1 MSEKCPI
8 CYGQGFN
15 ITETGPCPKCS
26 GIVGTGKPKS
36 INLMDLSEKNLES
49 FVSGVCDICGGSGIY
64 EKKEKCPECR
74 GKGELYHCARCGKA
88 IPYLNDNGEE
98 ICNAC
103 LSSGCVHKLDNS
115 CDYND
120 LASGKL
126 YIGVVDGTVENLGA
140 FVKLNDGIKGLL
152 HEKNFDS
159 ACSSLSKGDEIIVQ
173 LKNVHRSGRDVKLDL
188 IPKRPGKYEL
198 IEVSKEFPL
207 TSIGNITPRD
217 NGKTVKFAGEVL
229 QVKQTG
235 GPTIFTI
242 SDESGQVPCAGF
254 STAGQRSYPEI
265 DSGMAVSAVGEVN
278 IRDDSVQIELLNLKP
293 LPADEAAVLIG
304 KVNAAVDERA
314 AAHDIPFLVNSEVLE
329 KLKPAMLSAA
339 KEIRK
344 AIFRSRPIILR
355 HHADADG
362 ITSAIAI
369 ERAILPLIR
378 ETGGPDAE
386 YRFYRRSPSKA
397 PFYELPDV
405 VKDVSY
411 AVEDEIRFGQP
422 MPLIVMV
429 DNGST
434 EEDVPAYKHTR
445 VYGMD
450 VVVIDHHHPDDVAD
464 EYLIAHVNPYKVG
477 GDFGLTAGMLCTEV
491 ARMIRPEV
499 SDEIVHLAAV
509 AGVGDRSESPE
520 CAQYIEMVADRYP
533 LEHLKKMALS
543 LDYEQYWLKFG
554 SGVGIIDD
562 ILDLR
567 DHDTHLR
574 LINMLCEQAESMIK
588 DQLEVCLPN
597 VKMTELKNGAILHT
611 IDVEKFAHKFTFPP
625 PGKTSGEI
633 HDIMCNQKYPDKP
646 VITLGLGPDFAVIRS
661 KKVLMNIPQIV
672 RELREELI
680 GSGVNGGGHLVVGSI
695 KFVEGAAGLV
705 IPKLIE
711 KLEEANADDGLKNC
725 GYGC

>member
-1 MSEKCPI
+1 
-8 CYGQGFN
+8 
-15 ITETGPCPKCS
+15 
-26 GIVGTGKPKS
+26 
-36 INLMDLSEKNLES
+36 
-49 FVSGVCDICGGSGIY
+49 
-64 EKKEKCPECR
+64 
-74 GKGELYHCARCGKA
+74 
-88 IPYLNDNGEE
+88 
-98 ICNAC
+98 C

-120 LASGKL
+120 LATGKL
-126 YIGVVDGTVENLGA
+126 YIGVVDGVVQNLGA
-140 FVKLNDGIKGLL
+140 FVKFNDGIKGLM

-159 ACSSLSKGDEIIVQ
+159 ACSCLTKGDEVIVQ
-173 LKNVHRSGRDVKLDL
+173 IKNINRSGRDVKLDL
-188 IPKRPGKYEL
+188 VPKRPSNYEL
-198 IEVSKEFPL
+198 IEVEKEFPITL
-207 TSIGNITPRD
+207 IGDMTPRD
-217 NGKTVKFAGEVL
+217 NGKTVKFSGEVL

-242 SDESGQVPCAGF
+242 SDESGTVPCAGF

-265 DSGMAVSAVGEVN
+265 DAGMAVSAVGEIN
-278 IRDDSVQIELLNLKP
+278 IRDDSIQIELLSLKQ
-293 LPADEAAVLIG
+293 LSKEEASVLIE
-304 KVNAAVDERA
+304 KIDAAIDKRA
-314 AAHDIPFLVNSEVLE
+314 EAHDLPFLVQSDILE
-329 KLKPAMLSAA
+329 KLRPAMLQAA

-344 AIFRSRPIILR
+344 AILRSRPIILR

-362 ITSAIAI
+362 ITSAVAI

-378 ETGGPDAE
+378 DIGGAE
-386 YRFYRRSPSKA
+386 AEHRAYRRSPSKA
-397 PFYELPDV
+397 PFYELMDV

-434 EEDVPAYKHTR
+434 DEDVPAYKHTQ

-450 VVVIDHHHPDDVAD
+450 VVVIDHHHPHESAD
-464 EYLIAHVNPYKVG
+464 AYLLAHVNPYHVG

-499 SDEIVHLAAV
+499 GDEILHLAAV

-520 CAQYIEMVADRYP
+520 CTQYIELAADKYP

-554 SGVGIIDD
+554 SGVGIVDD

-567 DHDTHLR
+567 DHETHLR
-574 LINMLCEQAESMIK
+574 LIDMLCEQADEMIK
-588 DQLEVCLPN
+588 EQLETCLPN
-597 VKMTELKNGAILHT
+597 VKTTELKSGAVLNT

-672 RELREELI
+672 RELRDELI

-695 KFVEGAAGLV
+695 KFVEGAADVV
-705 IPKLIE
+705 IPRLIE
-711 KLEEANADDGLKNC
+711 KLAEADVEE
-725 GYGC
+725 

>member
-1 MSEKCPI
+1 MSEKCSN
-8 CYGQGFN
+8 CYGQGYN

-26 GIVGTGKPKS
+26 GVVGAGKPKT
-36 INLMDLSEKNLES
+36 INLMDLSEKNLDS
-49 FVSGVCDICGGSGIY
+49 FVSGVCDTCGGTGIY
-64 EKKEKCPECR
+64 EKKEKCEECR
-74 GKGELYHCARCGKA
+74 GKGETYSCTRCGKT
-88 IPYLNDNGEE
+88 IPYLNNNGEE
-98 ICNAC
+98 VCNAC

-126 YIGVVDGTVENLGA
+126 YIGCIDGVVENLGA

-159 ACSSLSKGDEIIVQ
+159 ACVSITKGDEIIVQ
-173 LKNVHRSGRDVKLDL
+173 IKNINRTGRDVKLDL
-188 IPKRPGKYEL
+188 VPKRLGKYEL
-198 IEVSKEFPL
+198 IEVEKEFPL
-207 TSIGNITPRD
+207 TSIGNMTQKD
-217 NGKTVKFAGEVL
+217 NGKTVKFVGEVL

-235 GPTIFTI
+235 GPTIFTV
-242 SDESGQVPCAGF
+242 SDETGQVPCAGF

-265 DSGMAVSAVGEVN
+265 DAGMAVSAVGEIN
-278 IRDDSVQIELLNLKP
+278 IRDGAIQIELLSLKK
-293 LPADEAAVLIG
+293 LPEGEAAELIQ
-304 KVNAAVDERA
+304 KIEEAIDKRA
-314 AAHDIPFLVNSEVLE
+314 EAHDIPFLVESEVLE
-329 KLKPAMLSAA
+329 KLKPAMLQAA

-344 AIFRSRPIILR
+344 AILRSRPIVLR

-369 ERAILPLIR
+369 EKAILPLIR
-378 ETGGPDAE
+378 EVGGPDAE
-386 YRFYRRSPSKA
+386 YRAYRRSPSKA
-397 PFYELPDV
+397 PFYELMDV

-434 EEDVPAYKHTR
+434 EEDVPAYKHTQ

-450 VVVIDHHHPDDVAD
+450 IVVIDHHHPDAVAD
-464 EYLIAHVNPYKVG
+464 DYLIAHVNPYKVG
-477 GDFGLTAGMLCTEV
+477 GDFGLTAGMLCVET
-491 ARMIRPEV
+491 ARMIRPEI
-499 SDEIVHLAAV
+499 SDEIVHLAAI
-509 AGVGDRSESPE
+509 AGVGDRSDSPE
-520 CAQYIEMVADRYP
+520 CAQYLEMVSDRYP
-533 LEHLKKMALS
+533 LEHLKKIALS

-574 LINMLCEQAESMIK
+574 LISMLTEQAAGMISE
-588 DQLEVCLPN
+588 QLEVCLPN
-597 VKMTELKNGAILHT
+597 VKMTELESGAILNT

-680 GSGVNGGGHLVVGSI
+680 GTGINGGGHLVVGSI
-695 KFVEGAAGLV
+695 KFVEGAADVV

-711 KLEEANADDGLKNC
+711 KLAKADVEK
-725 GYGC
+725 

>member
-1 MSEKCPI
+1 MSEKCTNY
-8 CYGQGFN
+8 YGQGFN
-15 ITETGPCPKCS
+15 ILETGPCPKCS
-26 GIVGTGKPKS
+26 GVVGSEKPKS
-36 INLMDLSEKNLES
+36 INLMELSEKNLDA
-49 FVSGVCDICGGSGIY
+49 FVSGVCDICGGNGIY
-64 EKKEKCPECR
+64 EKKEKCEECR
-74 GKGELYHCARCGKA
+74 GKGEIYSCTRCEKQ

-120 LASGKL
+120 IASGKL
-126 YIGVVDGTVENLGA
+126 YIGCVDGVVENLGA

-152 HEKNFDS
+152 HEKNFDA
-159 ACSSLSKGDEIIVQ
+159 ACSGLTKGDEIIIQ
-173 LKNVHRSGRDVKLDL
+173 IKNINRSGRDVKLDL
-188 IPKRPGKYEL
+188 IPKRPAKYEL
-198 IEVSKEFPL
+198 IEVEKEFPL
-207 TSIGNITPRD
+207 TSIGNMTPRD
-217 NGKTVKFAGEVL
+217 NGKAVKFAGEVL
-229 QVKQTG
+229 QIKQTG

-242 SDESGQVPCAGF
+242 SDETGQVPCAGF
-254 STAGQRSYPEI
+254 STAGQRSYPDIEA
-265 DSGMAVSAVGEVN
+265 GMAVSAVGEIN
-278 IRDDSVQIELLNLKP
+278 IRDGAIQIELMSLKQ
-293 LPADEAAVLIG
+293 LPAEETAVLIE
-304 KVNAAVDERA
+304 KIEAAIDARA
-314 AAHDIPFLVNSEVLE
+314 TAYDIPFLVQSDVLE
-329 KLKPAMLSAA
+329 KLKPAMHQAA

-378 ETGGPDAE
+378 EAGGPDAE
-386 YRFYRRSPSKA
+386 YRAYKRSPSKA
-397 PFYELPDV
+397 PFYELMDV

-422 MPLIVMV
+422 MPLVVMV

-434 EEDVPAYKHTR
+434 EEDIPAYKHTQ

-450 VVVIDHHHPDDVAD
+450 IVVIDHHHPDDAAD
-464 EYLIAHVNPYKVG
+464 DYLLAHVNPYKVG

-509 AGVGDRSESPE
+509 AGVGDRADSPE
-520 CAQYIEMVADRYP
+520 CVQYIDMVADKYP
-533 LEHLKKMALS
+533 LDHLKKMALS

-554 SGVGIIDD
+554 SGTGIIDD

-574 LINMLCEQAESMIK
+574 LINMLCEQAGEMIK
-588 DQLEVCLPN
+588 GQLEVCLPN
-597 VKMTELKNGAILHT
+597 VKMTELKSGAILNT

-633 HDIMCNQKYPDKP
+633 HDIMCTQRYVDKP

-695 KFVEGAAGLV
+695 KFVEGAADVV
-705 IPKLIE
+705 IPRLIE
-711 KLEEANADDGLKNC
+711 KLAEADVEK
-725 GYGC
+725 

>member
-1 MSEKCPI
+1 MSEKCPN

-15 ITETGPCPKCS
+15 ILETGPCPKCS
-26 GIVGTGKPKS
+26 GIVSAGKPKS
-36 INLMDLSEKNLES
+36 INLMDLSDKNLDS
-49 FVSGVCDICGGSGIY
+49 FVSGVCDTCGGSGIY

-74 GKGELYHCARCGKA
+74 GKGELYTCIRCGKR
-88 IPYLNDNGEE
+88 IPYLNDSGEE

-126 YIGVVDGTVENLGA
+126 YIGVVDGIVENLGA

-159 ACSSLSKGDEIIVQ
+159 GCSSLLKGDEIIVQ
-173 LKNVHRSGRDVKLDL
+173 IKNINRSGRDVKLDL
-188 IPKRPGKYEL
+188 VPKRPAKYEL
-198 IEVSKEFPL
+198 VEVEKEFPL
-207 TSIGNITPRD
+207 TSVDSMTARD
-217 NGKTVKFAGEVL
+217 NGKAVKFVGEVL

-242 SDESGQVPCAGF
+242 SDETGQVPCAGF

-265 DSGMAVSAVGEVN
+265 DAGMAVSAVGEIN
-278 IRDDSVQIELLNLKP
+278 IRDGAIQIELMSLKP
-293 LPADEAAVLIG
+293 LPAEEAAVLIE
-304 KVNAAVDERA
+304 KIETAVDVRA
-314 AAHDIPFLVNSEVLE
+314 AAHDIPFLVESPVLE
-329 KLKPAMLSAA
+329 KLKPSMLHAA

-344 AIFRSRPIILR
+344 AVLRSRPIILR

-378 ETGGPDAE
+378 EASGPDAE
-386 YRFYRRSPSKA
+386 YRAYRRSPSKA
-397 PFYELPDV
+397 PFYELMDV

-422 MPLIVMV
+422 MPLIIMV

-434 EEDVPAYKHTR
+434 EEDVPAYKHTQ

-450 VVVIDHHHPDDVAD
+450 VVVIDHHHPDDLAD
-464 EYLIAHVNPYKVG
+464 DYLIAHVNPYKVG

-509 AGVGDRSESPE
+509 AGVGDRSDSPE

-567 DHDTHLR
+567 DHETHLR
-574 LINMLCEQAESMIK
+574 LINMLCEQADGMIQG
-588 DQLEVCLPN
+588 QLEVCLPN
-597 VKMTELKNGAILHT
+597 VKSETLQSGAILNT

-633 HDIMCNQKYPDKP
+633 HDIMCNQRYPDKP

-695 KFVEGAAGLV
+695 KFVEGAADLV
-705 IPKLIE
+705 IPRLIE
-711 KLEEANADDGLKNC
+711 KLAEADVEE
-725 GYGC
+725 